1 MVAGGEEKTTSQILI
16 DALTKRGMRSTAPR
30 RLLVELISSV
40 PDTFTAEEICCLV
53 PDIGRAT
60 VYRTLK
66 LLLDAGAVCKL
77 VMPNGEMAYSLS
89 ESETRTTHDDHHHHV
104 VCTVCGSVRLLALE
118 SIERAIE
125 ALNSSH
131 QLGSVVDH
139 RIEVYDVC
147 PTCLKAV

>member
-1 MVAGGEEKTTSQILI
+1 
-16 DALTKRGMRSTAPR
+16 MRSTAPR
-30 RLLVELISSV
+30 RLLVQLISSV
-40 PDTFTAEEICCLV
+40 PDTFTAEDICEQM
-53 PDIGRAT
+53 PGIGRAT

-66 LLLDAGAVCKL
+66 LLLDAGAVCKV
-77 VMPNGEMAYSLS
+77 VMPNGEMAYSTS
-89 ESETRTTHDDHHHHV
+89 ESQPVQDDHHHHV
-104 VCTVCGSVRLLALE
+104 VCTVCGSVRLFATD

-147 PTCLKAV
+147 PPCLKVP